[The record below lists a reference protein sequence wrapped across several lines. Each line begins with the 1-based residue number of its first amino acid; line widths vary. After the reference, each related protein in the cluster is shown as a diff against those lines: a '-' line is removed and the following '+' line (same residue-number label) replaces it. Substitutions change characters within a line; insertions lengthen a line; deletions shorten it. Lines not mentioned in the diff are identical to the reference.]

1 MGNRMDS
8 TISGDVCAVTGDCAN
23 RIWQMTD
30 FTHGVDIDRIK
41 RAMRDIK
48 YGEVVLT
55 LHEGQ
60 LVRVDTKERK
70 EVKK

>member
-8 TISGDVCAVTGDCAN
+8 TAWNNVRYFEGDCSN

-30 FTHGVDIDRIK
+30 FTHDVNIEWIK

-48 YGEVVLT
+48 YGEVILVI
-55 LHEGQ
+55 HDGQ

-70 EVKK
+70 TVK

>member
-8 TISGDVCAVTGDCAN
+8 TIGGDVCAVTGDCAN

-30 FTHGVDIDRIK
+30 FTHDVNIEWIK

-48 YGEVVLT
+48 YGEVILVI
-55 LHEGQ
+55 HDGQ

-70 EVKK
+70 TVK